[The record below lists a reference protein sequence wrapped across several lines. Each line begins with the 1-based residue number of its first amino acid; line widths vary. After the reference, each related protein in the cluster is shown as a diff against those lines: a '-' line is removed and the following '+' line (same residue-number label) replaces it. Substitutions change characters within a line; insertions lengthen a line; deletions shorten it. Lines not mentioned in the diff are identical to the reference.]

1 MSRYQDALDRLM
13 TLPDFERKSRS
24 QDPPDFHLKRMQL
37 LMESCGNPQNAV
49 PAIHVAGSK
58 GKGSTAAMITSIL
71 AAAGNTVGLY
81 TSPSLHAARERIR
94 VGLEPIA
101 EDTFADLVDELWPHI
116 LGVSEDGN
124 VGKISYFEIMT
135 AMAWAHFAN
144 IDANFQVVEV
154 GLGGRLDATNLL
166 NPLVSVITPIGLDHV
181 AILGNTIPEIAA
193 EKGGIIKPDT
203 PVVIGRQP
211 AAAMTTLT
219 TIAHSRGA
227 PITIALD
234 AVGGQQSPTSNG
246 TSPVT
251 HFESS
256 ISGNSYSSAVP
267 LFGNHQLDNASVAI
281 VAIEQLPANSRPSA
295 DAVERGLATVKWP
308 ARAEILPTDNN
319 SATILVDGAH
329 SPESATVL
337 ADVIADLNLSSTS
350 SAVVVIYGGSGG
362 HDFAETAARLATD
375 NTKFIVTQSRHPK
388 SVPSDEVAE
397 ALLRDNV
404 NVAQVTANTT
414 EALAAAKKL
423 AEKHDLIVAT
433 GSLAI
438 AAEIREIELNIQPDY
453 YPTLR
458 LPAADRK

>member
-1 MSRYQDALDRLM
+1 M
-13 TLPDFERKSRS
+13 TLPDFEKKSRA

-37 LMESCGNPQNAV
+37 LMESCGNPQDAV
-49 PAIHVAGSK
+49 PAIHIAGSK

-71 AAAGNTVGLY
+71 AAAGHTVGLY

-101 EDTFADLVDELWPHI
+101 EDTFADLVDELWPHVV
-116 LGVSEDGN
+116 GVSESGEA
-124 VGKISYFEIMT
+124 GKVSYFEIMT
-135 AMAWAHFAN
+135 AMAWVHFAA
-144 IDANFQVVEV
+144 IGADFQVIEV

-181 AILGNTIPEIAA
+181 AVLGNTIPEIAA

-211 AAAMTTLT
+211 DAAMATLS

-227 PITIALD
+227 PLTNAID
-234 AVGGQQSPTSNG
+234 ATQTHQLPDSNG
-246 TSPVT
+246 ATPTTELSAASGAT
-251 HFESS
+251 YHF
-256 ISGNSYSSAVP
+256 ALP
-267 LFGNHQLDNASVAI
+267 LFGRHQIDNARVA
-281 VAIEQLPANSRPSA
+281 VTAAEALPAASRPPV
-295 DAVERGLATVKWP
+295 DAIERGLTTVKWP
-308 ARAEILPTDNN
+308 ARAEIIPTPDN
-319 SATILVDGAH
+319 APTILVDGAH
-329 SPESATVL
+329 SPDSASVL
-337 ADVIADLNLSSTS
+337 ADVIADLNLPSDHC
-350 SAVVVIYGGSGG
+350 VVVFGGSGG
-362 HDFAETAARLATD
+362 HDFAQTAARLSNG

-388 SVPSDEVAE
+388 SVPPDEVAE

-404 NVAQVTANTT
+404 QVVRVTANTK
-414 EALAAAKKL
+414 EALAAAKQL
-423 AEKHDLIVAT
+423 ANKDDLIVAT

-438 AAEIREIELNIQPDY
+438 AAEIRELELNIKPDY

>member
-1 MSRYQDALDRLM
+1 M
-13 TLPDFERKSRS
+13 TLPDFERKSRA

-71 AAAGNTVGLY
+71 AAAGHTVGLY

-94 VGLEPIA
+94 VSLEPIA

-116 LGVSEDGN
+116 VKLSSGD
-124 VGKISYFEIMT
+124 VGKVSYFEIMT
-135 AMAWAHFAN
+135 SMAWVHFAA
-144 IDANFQVVEV
+144 IGADFQVVEV

-181 AILGNTIPEIAA
+181 AVLGNTIPEIAA

-211 AAAMTTLT
+211 TAAMTTLA
-219 TIAHSRGA
+219 TIADSRGA
-227 PITIALD
+227 PLVNAIGAIEAHRLPSSNDTAHTT
-234 AVGGQQSPTSNG
+234 QFTS
-246 TSPVT
+246 SV
-251 HFESS
+251 
-256 ISGNSYSSAVP
+256 SGNSYSSAVP
-267 LFGNHQLDNASVAI
+267 LFGRHQIDNARVA
-281 VAIEQLPANSRPSA
+281 VAAVEQLPAASRPYA
-295 DAVERGLATVKWP
+295 DAIERGLTNVKWP
-308 ARAEILPTDNN
+308 ARAEILPSSDD
-319 SATILVDGAH
+319 APVILVDGAH
-329 SPESATVL
+329 TPDSAQVL
-337 ADVIADLNLSSTS
+337 ADAIADLALPSDHC
-350 SAVVVIYGGSGG
+350 VVVFGGSGG
-362 HDFAETAARLATD
+362 HDFAETAARLAND

-388 SVPSDEVAE
+388 SVPPDEVAE

-404 NVAQVTANTT
+404 EVALVTANTT
-414 EALAAAKKL
+414 EALAAAKQL
-423 AEKHDLIVAT
+423 ANKDDLIVAT

-438 AAEIREIELNIQPDY
+438 AAEIRELELNIQPDY